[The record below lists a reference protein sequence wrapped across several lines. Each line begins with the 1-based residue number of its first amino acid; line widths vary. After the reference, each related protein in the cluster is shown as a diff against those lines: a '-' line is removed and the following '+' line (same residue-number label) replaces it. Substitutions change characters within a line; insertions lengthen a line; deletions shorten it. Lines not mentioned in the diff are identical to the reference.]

1 MSFIVT
7 YELLLYDLSFLNY
20 ALSINYYFPHSHI
33 WLILVQML
41 FHILWYGVV
50 CLVGI

>member
-1 MSFIVT
+1 MPC
-7 YELLLYDLSFLNY
+7 LLITTSL
-20 ALSINYYFPHSHI
+20 IHSHF